1 MKNIK
6 NLDELVS
13 YYNNKADWTPA
24 EVKEFVKIKNDFY
37 DKDWEKFDDEIAG
50 FDDDGY
56 GKWSLETRNCDG
68 WNGLDDLIGKFCGE
82 KDLDIIANE
91 DEYNF
96 LYPIDDEVVC
106 FSLENFRDYLGENN
120 CKLVG
125 GYCDGFKIKFGN
137 DYIKSLE
144 NKINKKLE
152 NEKFIVKS
160 LKDDENLEEVEE
172 VIMDIIDEE
181 KLDISKNFEIS
192 RPNFKD
198 KKQISIYHKDIE
210 EVDND
215 IVEREYY
222 ISIY

>member
-6 NLDELVS
+6 TLNELVS
-13 YYNNKADWTPA
+13 YYNNKADWNPA

-56 GKWSLETRNCDG
+56 GKWSLEARTCDG

-96 LYPIDDEVVC
+96 LYPVDDEQLC
-106 FSLENFRDYLGENN
+106 FSLEKFKDYLKKYD
-120 CKLVG
+120 CKLIG
-125 GYCDGFKIKFGN
+125 GYFENWKIEFDD
-137 DYIKSLE
+137 DYIYYLE

-152 NEKFIVKS
+152 NEKFIIKS
-160 LKDDENLEEVEE
+160 SKDGENLEEVEE
-172 VIMDIIDEE
+172 IIIDIINEE
-181 KLDISKNFEIS
+181 RLNISKNLEIS

-198 KKQISIYHKDIE
+198 KKQINIYQKDVD
-210 EVDND
+210 VDND